1 MNILEAEDIIKGLP
15 DQSLMEE
22 AQAPSGQVPQFLV
35 VSEIQRRTDMRKRY
49 QDQQQPQGT
58 VTDQIVQEGIM
69 GAMPPQPMMPQA
81 MPPQAMPPQAMP
93 PQQMFGGGII
103 RLQEGGFLDQQTVSG
118 AGDVRSQIERAIA
131 EGASMADLLTIFKN
145 QPEAIELVKQLVA
158 DRQRA
163 SVSQYNP
170 LLDEGVSDLD
180 KAFIAS
186 ERAKDIVA
194 DQIGSRFNYFQPPE
208 IVGDMVEGAV
218 NAYRSMP
225 SMDDLVSSFR
235 DMAQEQNPDYS
246 MIAPAG
252 LGISMD
258 DLPSLPEG
266 AGSNT
271 PEMFQSGR
279 DTNTQLASLPDLGQ
293 TDVALPARSRGEGI
307 ASARE
312 SYVPNLPDFQ
322 LPQMTEQ
329 ERRAIRGGV
338 GSVFDLIFG
347 VPERPDY
354 EVAREVATVRPFDQ
368 AEAKPGQVDA
378 PKALKDA
385 LELAQEGTQDASRKG
400 AGILYEE
407 DGIGALLRG
416 GPKEVQGTS
425 PRQAQAVPDPG
436 KPDALDF
443 SDLIKESKDAAM
455 ANALMQL
462 GAGIAGG
469 DLSKGI
475 SAAGIAATKGQ
486 QDARAMAI
494 RKRLS
499 EYQAGRED
507 QARGEEIDLKREQYG
522 KSLLQ
527 TSLSSIPDMIRQKG
541 VELASLRSYL
551 PEDDLQIQA
560 IVQEIKNLTNQYN
573 TLMARAA
580 SELNDFSGYRVVS
593 TSGA

>member
-93 PQQMFGGGII
+93 PQAMPPQQMFSGGII
-103 RLQEGGFLDQQTVSG
+103 RLQGGGSTSMPG
-118 AGDVRSQIERAIA
+118 AGALEPIMYAI
-131 EGASMADLLTIFKN
+131 
-145 QPEAIELVKQLVA
+145 Q
-158 DRQRA
+158 
-163 SVSQYNP
+163 
-170 LLDEGVSDLD
+170 
-180 KAFIAS
+180 
-186 ERAKDIVA
+186 ERAKDIARITGRKFEEVYETLLR
-194 DQIGSRFNYFQPPE
+194 Q
-208 IVGDMVEGAV
+208 
-218 NAYRSMP
+218 
-225 SMDDLVSSFR
+225 
-235 DMAQEQNPDYS
+235 AQEQNPDYS

-266 AGSNT
+266 AGSNF

-279 DTNTQLASLPDLGQ
+279 DVNAQLASLPSLPNATLDMP
-293 TDVALPARSRGEGI
+293 TREEARAADRARVASIREGI
-307 ASARE
+307 SPLGTYGSTPEEFEAQRGRFSLPEGVSSA
-312 SYVPNLPDFQ
+312 
-322 LPQMTEQ
+322 
-329 ERRAIRGGV
+329 
-338 GSVFDLIFG
+338 FDAIFG

-354 EVAREVATVRPFDQ
+354 EVAGEVATVRPFKDTGIDP
-368 AEAKPGQVDA
+368 AKSDLPELSEAIVT
-378 PKALKDA
+378 
-385 LELAQEGTQDASRKG
+385 AQQLSPDASRKG

-407 DGIGALLRG
+407 DGIETLLRG

-436 KPDALDF
+436 KTDALDF

-469 DLSKGI
+469 DVSKGI

-486 QDARAMAI
+486 QDAKTIAI
-494 RKRLS
+494 QQRLA
-499 EYQAGRED
+499 EYQSGRED
-507 QARGEEIDLKREQYG
+507 LARREKADQFDRQMTALETRYANELAKAASVGRNELFRTVTSLVEAAMEGSSEFDPAKREAMVQAMMKKY
-522 KSLLQ
+522 
-527 TSLSSIPDMIRQKG
+527 LSAYAPAFD
-541 VELASLRSYL
+541 VD
-551 PEDDLQIQA
+551 PEA
-560 IVQEIKNLTNQYN
+560 VSFGMQEP
-573 TLMARAA
+573 
-580 SELNDFSGYRVVS
+580 
-593 TSGA
+593 SGARTPEQIKAIYGV